1 MDFQRIRTDLLAL
14 VLLAV
19 ALFLGLSLVSY
30 DPADAP
36 SQTVYP
42 GRAETANLCGPVGA
56 IVAHHFRTAIGFGAY
71 FVLLSL
77 ITTDLRLFSCREISG
92 RIFRLTGV
100 IL

>member
-19 ALFLGLSLVSY
+19 VLFLGLSLVSY

-77 ITTDLRLFSCREISG
+77 SRKKQL
-92 RIFRLTGV
+92 
-100 IL
+100 